1 MSLTK
6 DFGYKNDFPKKT
18 RNFFLNH
25 SFSMVQNTPLGLYEI
40 SFIPNHGDWLST
52 QQICSHIYFQ
62 SAALILTHL
71 HSIRKK
77 ISKAHIQQNVINFDC
92 LKCVVG
98 SNVPLDG
105 VNAIENLVDVFKKP
119 IKVHEGYLLNVP
131 FWL

>member
-1 MSLTK
+1 MVVDRVDLQSHL
-6 DFGYKNDFPKKT
+6 FP
-18 RNFFLNH
+18 
-25 SFSMVQNTPLGLYEI
+25 I
-40 SFIPNHGDWLST
+40 SCFN
-52 QQICSHIYFQ
+52 SHAF
-62 SAALILTHL
+62 AFNP
-71 HSIRKK
+71 KK